1 MEKKMADSKSLKE
14 VNEKLQAIEN
24 LLILQL
30 IQNGASDS
38 QISEVLKVK
47 NVAPS
52 NIRASF
58 SIKNLRKKNEKTQS

>member
-1 MEKKMADSKSLKE
+1 MTDKFLKE
-14 VNEKLQAIEN
+14 MNEKLQAIQN

-30 IQNGASDS
+30 IQSGASDS

-47 NVAPS
+47 SVAPT

-58 SIKNLRKKNEKTQS
+58 SIKNLRRKNGKEKN